1 MITRKTSRMAISSL
15 SENVKIKIH
24 QHGSVYAP
32 KTLLN
37 NTFNEEYNPDYF
49 VTYIEN
55 KYLGVLNPR
64 LFAQRHI
71 LILLHH
77 FFIFFLRK
85 YTIHNATHSFHPSLI
100 FIFFNC
106 VFIIIFTNK
115 INQ

>member
-77 FFIFFLRK
+77 FFIFFCVNIQFIMR
-85 YTIHNATHSFHPSLI
+85 LI
-100 FIFFNC
+100 
-106 VFIIIFTNK
+106 VFIHLSFSFFL
-115 INQ
+115 